1 MSDSRYRSQA
11 WASFI
16 QCYTRLFFIWFKNWG
31 IEPSSMHDVLQETLL
46 RVLGEIKFFERHRQ
60 GSFRAW
66 LKALARNSW
75 KQLVEDTER
84 QLAQREVEPHRAQNW
99 QRISSKL
106 AENQLEM
113 LFDAWATQEILEMAS
128 SQVRRRTSQEIWETY
143 ERVCLRKE
151 PVATVAASMKIEAAQ
166 IYDRVSHV
174 RKMIRQEMA
183 DYEKSQE

>member
-1 MSDSRYRSQA
+1 
-11 WASFI
+11 
-16 QCYTRLFFIWFKNWG
+16 
-31 IEPSSMHDVLQETLL
+31 
-46 RVLGEIKFFERHRQ
+46 
-60 GSFRAW
+60 
-66 LKALARNSW
+66 
-75 KQLVEDTER
+75 
-84 QLAQREVEPHRAQNW
+84 
-99 QRISSKL
+99 
-106 AENQLEM
+106 M